1 MARNGFT
8 PARKIGSNYN
18 SGGLTQYTVA
28 NNYATAIFKGDPV
41 ELSAGT
47 VGVADAQNAIGVAR
61 GFAYVDATGK
71 PVFSDYLPA
80 GTSSA
85 GPLFGETSPVV
96 LVEDDPKSTFIIP
109 SDATVS
115 AGDVGL
121 NFNVSIGTGNT
132 QTGISNARLHVSSR
146 SAASTD
152 RLVKVV
158 GLYKVPGNSY
168 GAASNT
174 LLEVR
179 FLNHQNG

>member
-18 SGGLTQYTVA
+18 SGGMTQYTVA
-28 NNYATAIFKGDPV
+28 NSYGTAIFKGDPV

-47 VGVADAQNAIGVAR
+47 VGVADGTAALGVAR

-80 GTSSA
+80 NTSST
-85 GPLFGETSPVV
+85 GRLFDETSPVV
-96 LVEDDPKSTFIIP
+96 LVDDDPGSTFVIP
-109 SDATVS
+109 ADATVS

-121 NFNVSIGTGNT
+121 NFNVSIGAGNT

-146 SAASTD
+146 SATSTD
-152 RLVKVV
+152 RLVKVI
-158 GLYKVPGNSY
+158 GLSKVPGNTY
-168 GAASNT
+168 GASNT

-179 FLNHQNG
+179 FLNHQNK